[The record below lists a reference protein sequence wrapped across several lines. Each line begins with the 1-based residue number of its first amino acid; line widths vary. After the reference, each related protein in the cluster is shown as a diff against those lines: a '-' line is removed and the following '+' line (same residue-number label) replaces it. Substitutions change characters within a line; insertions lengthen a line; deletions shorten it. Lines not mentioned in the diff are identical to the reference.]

1 MKLRITRT
9 LALFPLGFHVQWDLE
24 DARESGVYRF
34 TLERSGSPEGPW
46 DPVVVGVADQ
56 YAVSDEFAREP
67 NDLVERGP
75 NQLSFTSSV
84 HYRVTCVTPSGAR
97 LTDTQETAPANP
109 SPKMAQYLRKAQ
121 RDFTAAMKPCFAR
134 SLALLKRRTWG
145 VRCPKCS
152 DPRTGQIMRSDCKSC
167 WGTGVEGG
175 YWAPHYTTGKRSAP
189 DNQTN
194 IRPDQKGDTNAHRFV
209 LPSTPSLERDDVIVS
224 IESGQRYRVEKQN
237 EPQIQLR
244 AVRQSVDVV
253 ELARDHIIYRFRVEP
268 DARNPRF

>member
-9 LALFPLGFHVQWDLE
+9 LALFPLGYHVQWDLE

-46 DPVVVGVADQ
+46 DTVVSGVADQ
-56 YAVSDEFAREP
+56 YAVSDAFSLAP
-67 NDLVERGP
+67 NDLLVRGP
-75 NQLSFTSSV
+75 NQLTFTGNV

-97 LTDTQETAPANP
+97 LTDTQETAPADP
-109 SPKMAQYLRKAQ
+109 SPKMGQYLRKAQ
-121 RDFTAAMKPCFAR
+121 RDFTAAMKFAR
-134 SLALLKRRTWG
+134 SLALLKRKTWG
-145 VRCPKCS
+145 VRCQKCT
-152 DPRTGQIMRSDCKSC
+152 DARTGQIVRSDCRAC

-175 YWAPHYTTGKRSAP
+175 YWSPHYTTGKRSAP

-194 IRPDQKGDTNAHRFV
+194 VRPDQKADTNGHRFV
-209 LPSTPSLERDDVIVS
+209 LPASPGLERDDVIVS
-224 IESGQRYRVEKQN
+224 LDSGQRYRVERQN

-253 ELARDHIIYRFRVEP
+253 ELARDHIVYRFRVEP